1 MSGPA
6 GPGAFTI
13 PPTRREAV
21 LRRLREDIVSG
32 ALPPGTVLKDAE
44 VAARLGVSIT
54 PVREAIAQ
62 LAAEGLIDIAPNR
75 TRHVTQVTQ
84 KNALELIDVMSV
96 LACAG
101 FEWGAPN
108 LTPSHLERMRKRLD
122 EYVENLRVGNLAAA
136 NAAGA
141 DFSTIVILASGN
153 RELQTHVDLVV
164 ARTLRLLAGSAGDD
178 IWQVWVVGYRE
189 TLELL
194 EADRLADAAAR
205 YRQIYVDYRDRVERM
220 LYSGSEEIQ
229 DVSAKNS

>member
-1 MSGPA
+1 MADPPA
-6 GPGAFTI
+6 DEAFTM

-21 LRRLREDIVSG
+21 LRRIRTEIVTG
-32 ALPPGTVLKDAE
+32 VLPPGTVLKDAE

-75 TRHVTQVTQ
+75 SRRVTQVTQ
-84 KNALELIDVMSV
+84 KNALELIDVMAV

-101 FEWGAPN
+101 FEWGVPN
-108 LTPSHLERMRKRLD
+108 LTPSHLQRMRVRLD
-122 EYVENLRVGNLAAA
+122 EFVANLRAGNLPAAS
-136 NAAGA
+136 AAGA

-164 ARTLRLLAGSAGDD
+164 ARTLRLIATSAGDD
-178 IWQVWVVGYRE
+178 IWQVWVTGYRE

-194 EADRLADAAAR
+194 EADRPADAVAR
-205 YRQIYVDYRDRVERM
+205 YRQIYVEYRALVETM
-220 LYSGSEEIQ
+220 LFRPPGC
-229 DVSAKNS
+229 